1 MSSEKTL
8 STLPYAQANMLA
20 MKLEQTQIDQFRQQG
35 WLAVENFWNEQE
47 VAAMRVELDRLKGEG
62 KLRNVCTESDGET
75 STDTAQN
82 LQLCPLAP
90 HSPLFKA
97 MPHAPKAVEAVSQ
110 LIGAPNILHLD
121 QVFLK
126 PGKIGAGTN
135 WHQDNAYFHI
145 DEPLKGTAMWTAV
158 HDATIANG
166 TLSVVPESFS
176 EDLPHDRDPFS
187 DHHIRCWPDESKAK
201 AIEVP
206 AGSVIFFCYCTPH
219 STGDNITEFERAGV
233 ALHYLHADQNGI
245 ARGGFEVADRR
256 PVANDDGSSAS
267 PELGQSWS
275 ALTGG

>member
-1 MSSEKTL
+1 MQLT
-8 STLPYAQANMLA
+8 QD
-20 MKLEQTQIDQFRQQG
+20 QIDHFRQQG
-35 WLAVENFWNEQE
+35 WLAIENFWNPQE
-47 VAAMRVELDRLKGEG
+47 IAAMRKELDRLKIDG
-62 KLRNVCTESDGET
+62 KLRNVCTEEDGVT
-75 STDTAQN
+75 PTAAAQN

-97 MPHAPKAVEAVSQ
+97 MPHAPKAVAAVSQ

-158 HDATIANG
+158 HDATIENG
-166 TLSVVPESFS
+166 TLSVVPESFDR
-176 EDLPHDRDPFS
+176 DLPHERDPNS
-187 DHHIRCWPDESKAK
+187 DHHIRCWPDMDKAK

-219 STGDNITEFERAGV
+219 STGDNVTDFERAGV

-256 PVANDDGSSAS
+256 PVANADSSSAS
-267 PELGQSWS
+267 PDASQHWLELTL
-275 ALTGG
+275 A